1 MGVQQ
6 VSWEQMKKTYACA
19 LVQLTLMLAN
29 SWFLE
34 EPVGVGLE
42 FLVKWKTLWFWI
54 LKII

>member
-34 EPVGVGLE
+34 KPVGVGLE
-42 FLVKWKTLWFWI
+42 FLVKSKTLWF
-54 LKII
+54 